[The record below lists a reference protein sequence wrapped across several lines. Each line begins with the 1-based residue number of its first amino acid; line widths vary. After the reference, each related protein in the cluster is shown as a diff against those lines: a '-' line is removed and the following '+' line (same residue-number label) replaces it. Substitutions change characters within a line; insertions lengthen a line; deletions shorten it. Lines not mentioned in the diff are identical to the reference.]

1 MLEKQELETE
11 EKPKKEEAMS
21 GTLLMNDRDV
31 AVPGDVL
38 ATGMSYLP
46 SQGTYRLGDQILC
59 SRLGILKVEGKVLRI
74 IPVSGV
80 YYPKVGDVIV
90 GQVIDILMS
99 GWRID
104 TTSPYSA
111 VLPIKDATTTFI
123 EKTEDLSKYYAL
135 GDFVV
140 CKITN
145 VTSQKLVDVTM
156 KQPGLHKLSGGRLL
170 TINPSKVPRLIG
182 KQGSMVSLIKEATGC
197 KLVVGQNGLVWFEG
211 DPEKESLVVE
221 VIEKI
226 EKEAHRSGMTEK
238 IKELLE
244 KKLGIT
250 IDMNAIME
258 KAMAERETSFRRDY
272 QPERRGFDRREG
284 GRGFGHGGRG
294 GPGGFSRGGP
304 GGPGGSGGSGGYGGP
319 DRRGGFGR
327 SSFRRR

>member
-1 MLEKQELETE
+1 MLESKELLK
-11 EKPKKEEAMS
+11 EKKIMEKTIEGTDALVMS
-21 GTLLMNDRDV
+21 DRSV
-31 AVPGDVL
+31 VVPGDVL

-46 SQGTYRLGDQILC
+46 SQGTYRLGDKLLGA
-59 SRLGILKVEGKVLRI
+59 RLGILKVEGKVLRV

-80 YYPKVGDVIV
+80 YYPKIGDMIV

-111 VLPIKDATTTFI
+111 VLPLKDATTSFI
-123 EKTEDLSKYYAL
+123 EKGEDLSKYFAL
-135 GDFVV
+135 GDYVV

-156 KQPGLHKLSGGRLL
+156 KQPGLHKLSGGRLI
-170 TINPSKVPRLIG
+170 TVNPAKVPRIIG

-197 KLVVGQNGLVWFEG
+197 KIVVGQNGIIWFEG
-211 DPEKESLVVE
+211 DPQKEILVVE

-226 EKEAHRSGMTEK
+226 EKEAHLSGMTEK

-250 IDMNAIME
+250 IDMNTIMA
-258 KAMAERETSFRRDY
+258 KAQAEREASFRSDRGEFRS
-272 QPERRGFDRREG
+272 ERFDRRDGPG
-284 GRGFGHGGRG
+284 GRG
-294 GPGGFSRGGP
+294 PGGP
-304 GGPGGSGGSGGYGGP
+304 GGPGGFGGGG
-319 DRRGGFGR
+319 DRRGFGR